1 MFTRATVMSLPV
13 WLKVQSSLAIAVLLS
28 LLGSSPAHAFA
39 DAQKHWANSCID
51 QMATRKL
58 VSGYPD
64 QTFRPNNTLTRAE
77 FAVLM
82 LNAFPDKSVQR
93 RAITFKDVP
102 STFWAANAIKKAYER
117 EFFSGYPGDIF
128 QPNQPIPRVQA
139 IAILAN
145 AVNFNPP
152 DNIPATLQRYF
163 DDAGQIPTY
172 AKPAIAAGT
181 VGRLAVNYPN
191 VRQLRP
197 NQSTTRGEVAA
208 FLCQAL
214 RFSRTVPTQY
224 IAAGDRF
231 AVAPEMGGI
240 APFSEGRAIA
250 YHNGKF
256 GFIDQTGQ
264 LVIPA
269 QFADAR
275 PFAGGLAA
283 VQSQE
288 KWGYIDRSG
297 KSIIPAQFSEPPAQF
312 AGGMALVKQNDKYG
326 FMDTTGKMAIA
337 AQFDEARSFSE
348 GIAAVKVGSQWGLI
362 NTKGEFVLPLQPY
375 ALGSFSEGLAQIT
388 VNDKVGFIDQTGK
401 VVIEPQFADARNFSE
416 GRSLVR
422 FGVSQFSNKS
432 GYIDKT
438 GKVVIEAQFYLAQD
452 FSQGLAGVL
461 FDDLGKWGFIDST
474 GKVVIPGQ
482 FSPPDSTTISGVNP
496 FREGVAM
503 VRLGEKVGFINRS
516 GTFVIEPQLAD
527 ATSFADGLAYV
538 NYAGRWVREING
550 YDSSANPVPTTS
562 FKSGVW
568 GYIPLPKP

>member
-1 MFTRATVMSLPV
+1 MSLPV
-13 WLKVQSSLAIAVLLS
+13 WLKVPSSLAIAVLLS
-28 LLGSSPAHAFA
+28 LLSTAPARAFA
-39 DAQKHWANSCID
+39 DAQKHWASACIT
-51 QMATRKL
+51 QMAARKL

-64 QTFRPNNTLTRAE
+64 QSFRPNNTLTRAE

-82 LNAFPDKSVQR
+82 LNAFPDKPLQR

-102 STFWAANAIKKAYER
+102 STFWAADAIKKAYER

-152 DNIPATLQRYF
+152 ENIPATLQRYF
-163 DDAGQIPTY
+163 DDAGQIPNY

-208 FLCQAL
+208 FLCQSL

-231 AVAPEMGGI
+231 AVMPEMGGI
-240 APFSEGRAIA
+240 SPFSEGLAIA
-250 YHNGKF
+250 YHNNKL
-256 GFIDQTGQ
+256 GFIDKTGQ

-275 PFAGGLAA
+275 PFSEGLAA
-283 VQSQE
+283 VWSQE

-297 KSIIPAQFSEPPAQF
+297 QWIIPAQFSDLPAQF

-348 GIAAVKVGSQWGLI
+348 GVAAVKVGGQWGLI
-362 NTKGEFVLPLQPY
+362 NIKGEFVLPLQPY
-375 ALGSFSEGLAQIT
+375 TLGSFSEGLAQIT
-388 VNDKVGFIDQTGK
+388 VNDKVGFIDKTGK

-422 FGVSQFSNKS
+422 FGVSQFGNKS

-438 GKVVIEAQFYLAQD
+438 GKMVIEPQFYIAQD

-527 ATSFADGLAYV
+527 ATSFSDGLAYV

-562 FKSGVW
+562 FRGGVW